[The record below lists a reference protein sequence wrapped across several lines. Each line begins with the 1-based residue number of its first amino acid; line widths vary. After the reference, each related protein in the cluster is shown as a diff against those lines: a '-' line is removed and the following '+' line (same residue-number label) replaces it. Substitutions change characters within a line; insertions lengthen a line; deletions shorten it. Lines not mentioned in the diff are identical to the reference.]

1 MSLSF
6 LSGYVLG
13 QQGTQSARLAA
24 LTAGRQGTST
34 SEVLA
39 LEDRL
44 DRLVLV
50 IGAMWSLLEERGFT
64 NDDLIARIHEIDKA
78 DGLADGRRV
87 TGPSDCRECGSK
99 VAPGLQ
105 ACQFCGAAVPTS
117 AVDPFAGA

>member
-13 QQGTQSARLAA
+13 QHGTQSARLAA
-24 LTAGRQGTST
+24 LTAGRQGTSA

-50 IGAMWSLLEERGFT
+50 IGAMWSLLEERGFS
-64 NDDLIARIHEIDKA
+64 NDDLIARIEEIDRA

-87 TGPSDCRECGSK
+87 TGPSECQSCGSK
-99 VAPGLQ
+99 VAPGLS
-105 ACQFCGAAVPTS
+105 ACQFCGTALPS
-117 AVDPFAGA
+117 SSVDPFAGT